1 VTAASVRVVLCTA
14 PSAGDGDKP
23 GAAALAQQLVQERL
37 CACANVV
44 PAVQSFFWW
53 QGRVDTATES
63 LLILKTTAETAAALR
78 ARILELH
85 PYRLPEVL
93 ELTPTGG
100 HDAYLRWIVDA
111 VRG

>member
-1 VTAASVRVVLCTA
+1 VTVPAVCVVLCTA

-53 QGRVDTATES
+53 QGKVDTATES
-63 LLILKTTAETAAALR
+63 LLILKTTAAATAALR

-85 PYRLPEVL
+85 PYSLPEVL

-100 HDAYLRWIVDA
+100 EDAYLRWVADS